1 MTTGR
6 TTVFSTERLVA
17 RRWSAGEVDDLL
29 AVYGD
34 AGAMRWVGEG
44 RALAR
49 DECERWIDVTMA
61 NYAKRGYGMF
71 ALEEKATG
79 RVVGHCGIVHPGG
92 QPEPEVKYALRRSH
106 WGSGFATEAV
116 RGLVRYGFEAHG
128 LREMIATAAPENAAS
143 HRVLAKAGFDRG
155 ALRTNDDGSR
165 TQLFHW
171 RSPSGVRSPP

>member
-79 RVVGHCGIVHPGG
+79 RVVGYCGIVHPDG
-92 QPEPEVKYALRRSH
+92 QPEP
-106 WGSGFATEAV
+106 
-116 RGLVRYGFEAHG
+116 
-128 LREMIATAAPENAAS
+128 
-143 HRVLAKAGFDRG
+143 
-155 ALRTNDDGSR
+155 
-165 TQLFHW
+165 
-171 RSPSGVRSPP
+171 